1 MKFNYFFVLL
11 ALAFAI
17 GKSQFGGM
25 GSGGSSDS
33 DTSGGSTGNNQA
45 SVTES
50 IYGTYHSS
58 ACSSNS
64 ECESC
69 KGRIK
74 EMVWKDA
81 ACRIKASSYVAP
93 DSEGNTEYY
102 GQSYKLVKATD
113 GQSFSENLYGYPTGE
128 YTFPPPED
136 RPWEILTKGPAS
148 ECMPLKLYN
157 NINGSS
163 ISLNAC
169 SQGIKS
175 VWGDTNSISYP
186 TSGVWQVKNEYNNQA
201 CSGNPFKYTAKNIG
215 CAKISSS
222 SSFYVKTV
230 VASNGAWKSQT
241 HKNSLCLDVPFA
253 TQFVDQ
259 QYTSGKCVT
268 NTQYKTSIK
277 YTLEGAAAAKASAD
291 ADTSAKAEKAYDDSN
306 AAANHHQTTTQSP
319 NTKKDATAKTT
330 TQSPSTG
337 APVGEDQLAEGAKVD
352 FKMII
357 TIISGIIV
365 SIFNN

>member
-1 MKFNYFFVLL
+1 
-11 ALAFAI
+11 
-17 GKSQFGGM
+17 
-25 GSGGSSDS
+25 
-33 DTSGGSTGNNQA
+33 
-45 SVTES
+45 
-50 IYGTYHSS
+50 
-58 ACSSNS
+58 
-64 ECESC
+64 
-69 KGRIK
+69 
-74 EMVWKDA
+74 
-81 ACRIKASSYVAP
+81 
-93 DSEGNTEYY
+93 
-102 GQSYKLVKATD
+102 
-113 GQSFSENLYGYPTGE
+113 
-128 YTFPPPED
+128 
-136 RPWEILTKGPAS
+136 
-148 ECMPLKLYN
+148 MPLKLYN

-277 YTLEGAAAAKASAD
+277 YTLEGAAAAKAAAD

-306 AAANHHQTTTQSP
+306 AAANHHQTTTQSPNTKKDATAKTTTQSP